1 MLHKQQR
8 TTHVEEYS
16 CYSKVPRNYI
26 ERKSI
31 LKKGVN
37 FMMLYFNTVVLIV
50 IAIELALIYVR
61 LGEGKK

>member
-1 MLHKQQR
+1 MLHKQR
-8 TTHVEEYS
+8 RAAFVEEYS
-16 CYSKVPRNYI
+16 CYSKVPRNYR

-31 LKKGVN
+31 LEKGVS
-37 FMMLYFNTVVLIV
+37 FMYLFLNTVLLVI